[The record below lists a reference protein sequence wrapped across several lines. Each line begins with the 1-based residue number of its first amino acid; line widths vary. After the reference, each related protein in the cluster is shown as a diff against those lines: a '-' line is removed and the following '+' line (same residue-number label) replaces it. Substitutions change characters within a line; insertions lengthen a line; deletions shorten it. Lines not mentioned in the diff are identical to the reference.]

1 LWSWGG
7 SEEGSVSFILAEAN
21 FNRRCPPKL
30 LLVVPIGKF
39 FILLFFGFL
48 FFFLLLI
55 FFSITESNKNKEHN
69 KHIDIAM
76 DDYFLNLFIVLLTF
90 S

>member
-1 LWSWGG
+1 M
-7 SEEGSVSFILAEAN
+7 
-21 FNRRCPPKL
+21 PPKAVACRANWEIL
-30 LLVVPIGKF
+30 HPVVFRF
-39 FILLFFGFL
+39 FI
-48 FFFLLLI
+48 FFLLLI